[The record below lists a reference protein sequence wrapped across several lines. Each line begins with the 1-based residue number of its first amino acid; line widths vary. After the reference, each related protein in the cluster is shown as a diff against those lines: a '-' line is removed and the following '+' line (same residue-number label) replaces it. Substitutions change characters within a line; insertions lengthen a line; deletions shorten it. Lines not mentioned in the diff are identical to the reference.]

1 MKEREN
7 LHLKTDKGGVNCLI
21 NVALKE
27 KKKERKPQFR
37 SLYNVSM
44 VIEFKVV
51 IGWFKLQLWMWL
63 VDLKVQ
69 FWMWLTYWT
78 VR

>member
-44 VIEFKVV
+44 VIESKVV
-51 IGWFKLQLWMWL
+51 IG
-63 VDLKVQ
+63 
-69 FWMWLTYWT
+69 
-78 VR
+78 